1 MKRISMS
8 FSRWMVMFTLA
19 VFLFAVASTTNVQAA
34 QDEEGELEESLKE
47 LTESAASAY
56 FGPVVTP
63 FGMNLNGGWFHK
75 APPAKI
81 FDLDLELGVVG
92 MATFLPDDV
101 DTTFSVTDQNFTF
114 SLSQAELLTEFI
126 FSDPAYSGLP
136 AAVQSAIQQELINQI
151 TGQEFTVGISGATI
165 VGLEEDTI
173 KIDFSEETFDV
184 DVPGYT
190 GSVPVPAQQLD
201 LGFGGLSFLAD
212 ISFIPL
218 AAPQLGFG
226 TVFGTR
232 ATIRYIPTVDLSSIP
247 PFSLFLEE
255 ELGKISY
262 FGLGLQ
268 HNPGVFFPT
277 PLPVDVAVA
286 FYTQTLKIGAD
297 FLEVKTTAWGLN
309 ASKQLGIGPINI
321 TPYAGF
327 MLEKSTIDIAYQ
339 YEIEGVGTPQ
349 EIPIKLHFEGEN
361 KSRLT
366 LGLSLRLLLFNINA
380 DYNIGKYN
388 SYTVGF
394 MFAL

>member
-1 MKRISMS
+1 MKRIST
-8 FSRWMVMFTLA
+8 FFPTWMIIFVLV
-19 VFLFAVASTTNVQAA
+19 VFLFATTPPADA
-34 QDEEGELEESLKE
+34 QDEEGELEESLKQ
-47 LTESAASAY
+47 LTESAANEY
-56 FGPVVTP
+56 FKPVVTP

-101 DTTFSVTDQNFTF
+101 DTTFSVSDENFSF
-114 SLSQAELLTEFI
+114 SLNQAELLTDFI
-126 FSDPAYSGLP
+126 FSDPAYAGLP
-136 AAVQSAIQQELINQI
+136 ADVQNAIQQELINQI

-173 KIDFSEETFDV
+173 EIDFSEETFDV

-190 GSVPVPAQQLD
+190 GQVTVPAQQLD
-201 LGFGGLSFLAD
+201 LGFGGISFLAD
-212 ISFIPL
+212 LSFIPL

-232 ATIRYIPTVDLSSIP
+232 ATIRYIPTVDISSIP

-262 FGLGLQ
+262 LGFGLQ
-268 HNPGVFFPT
+268 HNPSVFLPI

-286 FYTQTLKIGAD
+286 FYTQTLKIGTD
-297 FLEVKTTAWGLN
+297 FLKVKTTAWGLN

-339 YEIEGVGTPQ
+339 YVIEGVGTPQ
-349 EIPIKLHFEGEN
+349 EIDIDLHFEGEN